1 MENSVQVGLR
11 TRRVIKL
18 SNVKTVG
25 RKENPR
31 LEILEKVSWGDN
43 QLSLELENEVN
54 IQKY

>member
-1 MENSVQVGLR
+1 MSGGFANMEITVQVGLR

-31 LEILEKVSWGDN
+31 LEILEKEKVS
-43 QLSLELENEVN
+43 
-54 IQKY
+54 